1 MRLFR
6 EHMFEWDLPPRAI
19 LAIVVVGALLLFM
32 LASPY
37 LFGGGTRVE
46 VTGVVVAPFEMPSDT
61 GNSYYMRVRVGAG
74 EEVRV
79 PISRSLPVRP
89 GKTVVL
95 TKTSGTRL
103 GGTFYSF
110 VRYADAGA

>member
-1 MRLFR
+1 ML
-6 EHMFEWDLPPRAI
+6 EWDLSPKAI
-19 LAIVVVGALLLFM
+19 LAIVGLGALLIFL

-37 LFGGGTRVE
+37 LFGGGSTVE
-46 VTGVVVAPFEMPSDT
+46 VTGVVVAPFEQPSNT
-61 GNSYYMRVRVGAG
+61 GESYYLRVSVGPG

-95 TKTSGTRL
+95 AKTSGTRI
-103 GGTFYSF
+103 GGTFYRF